1 MLIQVLDVLLHVLD
15 GFLVV
20 VVGRLQPPQFPAS
33 VPSRVNGDAL
43 ASQVLI
49 ELL

>member
-20 VVGRLQPPQFPAS
+20 VVGGLQPPQFPAS